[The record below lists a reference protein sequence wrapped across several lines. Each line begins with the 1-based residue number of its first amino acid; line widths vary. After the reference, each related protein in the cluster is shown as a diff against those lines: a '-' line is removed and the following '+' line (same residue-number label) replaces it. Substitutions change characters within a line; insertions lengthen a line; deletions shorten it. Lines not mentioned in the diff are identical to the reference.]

1 MLIWEWTTF
10 NSLVLFHECWFSE
23 KKEENEV
30 RNIRE
35 NKYKAEQ
42 V

>member
-1 MLIWEWTTF
+1 MVIICMFFGDWTTF

-23 KKEENEV
+23 KKG
-30 RNIRE
+30 RE
-35 NKYKAEQ
+35 WSNKYKGEQ